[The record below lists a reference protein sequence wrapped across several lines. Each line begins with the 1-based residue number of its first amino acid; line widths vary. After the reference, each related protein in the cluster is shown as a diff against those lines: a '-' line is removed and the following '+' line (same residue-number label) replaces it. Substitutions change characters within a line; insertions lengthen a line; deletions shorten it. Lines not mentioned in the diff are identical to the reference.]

1 MDDCRTS
8 CFCHPCALC
17 QEARELQI
25 RGHGGLRKDLEIQAH
40 ANEKDK
46 AAFEERVRAE
56 ERAKIMK
63 EMGAGGPAPL
73 KPEGTA
79 PPKKK

>member
-1 MDDCRTS
+1 MADCQTS

-25 RGHGGLRKDLEIQAH
+25 RGHGGLRKDLEMKAH
-40 ANEKDK
+40 ANEADR

-56 ERAKIMK
+56 EREKVLK
-63 EMGAGGPAPL
+63 EMGATPAPL
-73 KPEGTA
+73 KPEGKA
-79 PPKKK
+79 PIKK